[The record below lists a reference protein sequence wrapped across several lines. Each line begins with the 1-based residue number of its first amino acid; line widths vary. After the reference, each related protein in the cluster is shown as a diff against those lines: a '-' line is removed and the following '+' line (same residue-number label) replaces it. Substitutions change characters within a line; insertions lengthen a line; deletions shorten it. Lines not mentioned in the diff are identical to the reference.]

1 MARKAGWL
9 VAILGAWE
17 FVSAFALHGALPAI
31 WSPFFVGIAVL
42 LLAVWS
48 VNTDNISTAVK
59 LAWINALLGL
69 WILVSPFA
77 AGFASAKAAM
87 LNDVIVGALV
97 LVLSVVEALGLRKEA
112 VA

>member
-9 VAILGAWE
+9 VAVLGAWE

-48 VNTDNISTAVK
+48 VNTDNVSTAIK
-59 LAWINALLGL
+59 LSWINALLGI

-77 AGFASAKAAM
+77 AGFASVRAAM
-87 LNDVIVGALV
+87 LNDVVVGVLV
-97 LVLSVVEALGLRKEA
+97 VVLSVVEALGLRKEVPA
-112 VA
+112 